1 MKIESMNIS
10 NQTKEDMS
18 MKEHMRGLM
27 MGRPGHPVPPH
38 ERKGMITIQFDDR
51 DWKVFTEVFGDEDTA
66 AAAADIIH
74 SAPPEIQI
82 LAAQILKMIEKEEA

>member
-1 MKIESMNIS
+1 MKIKSMNIS

-27 MGRPGHPVPPH
+27 VGRPGHPVPPH

-51 DWKVFTEVFGDEDTA
+51 D
-66 AAAADIIH
+66 
-74 SAPPEIQI
+74 
-82 LAAQILKMIEKEEA
+82 